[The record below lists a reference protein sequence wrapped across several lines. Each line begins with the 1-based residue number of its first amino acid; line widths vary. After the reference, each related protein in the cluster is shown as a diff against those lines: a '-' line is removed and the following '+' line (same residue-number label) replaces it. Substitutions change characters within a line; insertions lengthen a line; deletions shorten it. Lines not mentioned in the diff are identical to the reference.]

1 MARTFILLLLLVASA
16 LLLVTSR
23 HQTRKLFIEL
33 EHERQLAQHYEEEY
47 GRLQIEQ
54 STWAVP
60 SRIDW
65 LARDKLGMQLP
76 EPEQIRMITYET
88 PKGDE
93 AKGVLQ

>member
-1 MARTFILLLLLVASA
+1 MIRTFILLLLLVISA

-54 STWAVP
+54 STWTVP
-60 SRIDW
+60 NRIDW

-76 EPEQIRMITYET
+76 EPEQIRVIVYEDQRN
-88 PKGDE
+88 PLAE
-93 AKGVLQ
+93 GVQ